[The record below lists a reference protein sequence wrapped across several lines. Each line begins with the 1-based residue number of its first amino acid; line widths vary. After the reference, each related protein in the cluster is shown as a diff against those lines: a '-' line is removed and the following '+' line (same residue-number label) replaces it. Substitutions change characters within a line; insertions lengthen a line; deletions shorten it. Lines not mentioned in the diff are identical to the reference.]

1 MFPGKLLVILSV
13 LAGMVLAACGDRALY
28 AGTCEQQTKQ
38 FVSNIFSIVNDEL
51 NPMIEEGLQAGP
63 ATAGVIAQLEELDA
77 RVSEL
82 NTPAC
87 NPKTEAAKD
96 SMRSYMLEV
105 RNYFSTI
112 AGRALYGE
120 GAVQAQLEKVY
131 ESSLAFETALDELR
145 R

>member
-1 MFPGKLLVILSV
+1 MILS
-13 LAGMVLAACGDRALY
+13 ACGERVLF

-38 FVSNIFSIVNDEL
+38 FVGSILFIVNNEL
-51 NPMIEEGLQAGP
+51 NPVIEEGLNAGQA
-63 ATAGVIAQLEELDA
+63 TTEVIEKLEDLDA
-77 RVSEL
+77 RVSKL
-82 NTPAC
+82 DPPAC
-87 NPKTEAAKD
+87 NPKTEAALD

-120 GAVQAQLEKVY
+120 GAVQAQREKVY
-131 ESSLAFETALDELR
+131 ESSLAFETALDEVR